1 MSSEDSGR
9 AVLFSSSITALPYTR
24 GMSESDICEFFTIS
38 FLAALLCALL
48 SSSAG
53 FSSEMRTS
61 ASASSEYAE
70 AVSFIDADFF
80 IICGRTFTPTSVTI
94 AKQAARLPYL
104 TRSLFAL
111 LCFVL
116 FLVESAAFS
125 TFPSFSARI
134 CAMTEFFMLVC
145 GVGYAARRRDEY
157 FFISSSENTAPF
169 SSSLYLKSSLIS
181 DHAPLR

>member
-1 MSSEDSGR
+1 METLGLEPLGVGVR
-9 AVLFSSSITALPYTR
+9 TR
-24 GMSESDICEFFTIS
+24 VFFRFRRFCS
-38 FLAALLCALL
+38 RLLCALL

-145 GVGYAARRRDEY
+145 GPLLLLSVGILQEIFVWNSVY
-157 FFISSSENTAPF
+157 FVACKSGKLNHRGISSP
-169 SSSLYLKSSLIS
+169 
-181 DHAPLR
+181 